1 MKPRVNRHA
10 TSLRANVSR
19 RTLVGLGGAAALG
32 ALSRNLLPTPV
43 RAQQKIV
50 FKASDVHPE
59 GYPTVAAVEN
69 LGKKL
74 ETATNG
80 RLSVQMY
87 AAMQLGGE
95 KEAIEQAQIGAIQ
108 MARVSVG
115 TLGPVINDLNVINL
129 PFLFRNTAHMEKI
142 IDDDIGAELLDKVT
156 GDPKAGLVALCWM
169 DAGARNLYDTKK
181 PIRTIADLK
190 GLKIRVIG
198 NPMFVDMMNAL
209 GGNGVAMG
217 YDQVFSA
224 LQTGVVDG
232 AENNLPSYV
241 FDNHYTVAKYYT
253 PHRAPDRA
261 GDARVLA
268 QSLGHAVERRSGS
281 LAQVRPRSATRRARS
296 VEQVR
301 KCGARQGQGR
311 RQSDHPDRRQDAVPG
326 RGQAGLGQIRAEIR
340 RNDQAH
346 PGGPVTAMT
355 PLYRRLMDA
364 LYLGCVGRRRHRF
377 GTDLRRDAVG
387 GLHPLCPQ

>member
-1 MKPRVNRHA
+1 MTR
-10 TSLRANVSR
+10 RAMTLTAMTRGAIVDR
-19 RTLVGLGGAAALG
+19 RTLIRLGGVSTLG
-32 ALSRNLLPTPV
+32 ALSGNILGTPAV
-43 RAQQKIV
+43 AQQKTV
-50 FKASDVHPE
+50 LKASDVHPE

-74 ETATNG
+74 ESATNG

-108 MARVSVG
+108 LARVSVG
-115 TLGPVINDLNVINL
+115 TLGPVINDLNVLNL
-129 PFLFRNTAHMEKI
+129 PFLFRNTAHMEKV
-142 IDDDIGAELLDKVT
+142 IDGDIGAELLDKVT
-156 GDPKAGLVALCWM
+156 NDPKAGLVALCWM

-181 PIRTIADLK
+181 PIKDIADLK

-232 AENNLPSYV
+232 AENNPPSYV

-253 PHRAPDRA
+253 LTQHLIVPEILVFSRKTWDAMSKDDQDLLRKFAREAQLDERDLWNKYETAALDKAKAA
-261 GDARVLA
+261 GNQIIEIADKT
-268 QSLGHAVERRSGS
+268 
-281 LAQVRPRSATRRARS
+281 PF
-296 VEQVR
+296 
-301 KCGARQGQGR
+301 
-311 RQSDHPDRRQDAVPG
+311 QDAVKPVW
-326 RGQAGLGQIRAEIR
+326 
-340 RNDQAH
+340 DKY
-346 PGGPVTAMT
+346 GPKFADMIKRIQSV
-355 PLYRRLMDA
+355 
-364 LYLGCVGRRRHRF
+364 
-377 GTDLRRDAVG
+377 
-387 GLHPLCPQ
+387 Q